1 MNIKEYI
8 SSGVIEAYV
17 LGLATEEEASILQC
31 IRKNNSEVEQAIL
44 DAQLILEDFSTAQA
58 VAPPVELKD
67 AIWSQLNQ
75 QPVDTTTDS
84 SFGFDENEKE
94 AKVVPMTKKTTDW
107 KKLAIAASV
116 LFVASFGTTIYFQN
130 KSKENQTELNA
141 LVAENKATAQSLD
154 QLKEKWSLLQNPD
167 LKTIT
172 LAGVEQHPDLKAHVF
187 WNTKTSEVYLSSEN
201 LPKVPDGMQ
210 YQLWAIVDGTPVD
223 AGVFD
228 LTDSEGISKM
238 LKIEKAQAFAITLEK
253 AGGNPTPTLT
263 QLYVMGNI

>member
-17 LGLATEEEASILQC
+17 MGLATEEEVSILQC

-67 AIWSQLNQ
+67 AIWSRLSQ
-75 QPVDTTTDS
+75 QPVDQTKDS
-84 SFGFDENEKE
+84 SFDLEEHDDEV
-94 AKVVPMTKKTTDW
+94 KVVPVSKKPTDW
-107 KKLAIAASV
+107 KKLAIAASI

-130 KSKENQTELNA
+130 KNKDNEKALQA
-141 LVAENKATAQSLD
+141 LVVENKATVQSLNRIN
-154 QLKEKWSLLQNPD
+154 EKWSLLQNPD

-172 LAGVEQHPDLKAHVF
+172 LAGVEQHPDLKAYVF
-187 WNTKTSEVYLSSEN
+187 WNTKTAEVYLSSEN

-228 LTDSEGISKM
+228 LTDSDGINKM